1 MKITWYRQ
9 GQGDRQP
16 YKVSPITC
24 VEDVVEVSDFLFEG
38 YGQLREGLKL
48 TWDEFLSELLRVAKA
63 GLTTA
68 ITAVFFSK
76 SGKPLGYIILMDETL
91 GSVERV
97 AHIYAAYSNGLYRG
111 IADEAIRFAEE
122 WAKQN
127 GFNKLQATSRRMSG
141 AAMKL
146 FKKRLK
152 FRPVY
157 VVFEKGLNE

>member
-9 GQGDRQP
+9 AQGDRQP
-16 YKVSPITC
+16 YRVSPVVC
-24 VEDVVEVSDFLFEG
+24 VEDVVEVSAFLAEG
-38 YGQLREGLKL
+38 YEQFKDGLKL

-63 GLTTA
+63 GLDTA

-76 SGKPLGYIILMDETL
+76 NGKPLAYIVLMDETL
-91 GSVERV
+91 GSVEKV

-111 IADEAIRFAEE
+111 MSEEGIRFAEE
-122 WAKQN
+122 WARQY
-127 GFNKLQATSRRMSG
+127 GFDKLQLSSRRMSG